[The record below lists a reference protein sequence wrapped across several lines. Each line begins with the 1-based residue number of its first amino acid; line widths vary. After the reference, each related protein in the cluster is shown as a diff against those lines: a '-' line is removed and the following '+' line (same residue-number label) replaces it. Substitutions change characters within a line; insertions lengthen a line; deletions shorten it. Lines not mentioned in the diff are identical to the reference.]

1 MSIRLLDWRL
11 RGAVVEARIPFRFG
25 IAEMNELVHAVL
37 FVTVEVDGTREIGV
51 AADNLAPK
59 WFTKNPE
66 TTYAEDVREMIG
78 VIESACSIAERSGAH
93 ESVFDLWQ
101 RVHEE
106 QRPRG
111 DSRLSP
117 LLAAFG
123 VSFVERALIDAHC
136 RARGLPFAEAVRANT
151 LGIRLETLHTE
162 LAGCEPRELL
172 PARPLTRI
180 AVRHTVGLGDALAE
194 GEDAVAPGD
203 DLPATLEASVARYG
217 LRCFKVKVGGNHRAD
232 LDRLAR
238 VGDVL
243 DRATG
248 GDYRVTLDGNEQFA
262 DTPALRAF
270 WKELV
275 AGSGTAD
282 FARRVEYVE
291 QPLPRHL
298 ALSEETATGL
308 AAWPD
313 RPRLI
318 IDESDDSLDAVAR
331 ALDAGYDGGAF
342 KSSKGVFKGIGN
354 ACRIEQLR
362 RESPARRLIYSAE
375 DLSTIGPVGL
385 LADLAVIATLGI
397 DEPERNGYHYLRAI
411 PGLPARVDEATLR
424 HHGDLFAADPDGRAV
439 LDIRDGAIDVG
450 SVVAAPFGVG
460 WRCDLEDELDG
471 ASSLITAI
479 G

>member
-194 GEDAVAPGD
+194 GEDAVGARRRPAGD
-203 DLPATLEASVARYG
+203 PRG
-217 LRCFKVKVGGNHRAD
+217 LRRA
-232 LDRLAR
+232 LR
-238 VGDVL
+238 
-243 DRATG
+243 
-248 GDYRVTLDGNEQFA
+248 
-262 DTPALRAF
+262 PALLQGQGRRQPPRRSRPARSGRRR
-270 WKELV
+270 
-275 AGSGTAD
+275 AGSRHGRRLSGH
-282 FARRVEYVE
+282 ARRERAV
-291 QPLPRHL
+291 RGH
-298 ALSEETATGL
+298 AG
-308 AAWPD
+308 AA
-313 RPRLI
+313 RL
-318 IDESDDSLDAVAR
+318 L
-331 ALDAGYDGGAF
+331 GGAGGRF
-342 KSSKGVFKGIGN
+342 
-354 ACRIEQLR
+354 RHR
-362 RESPARRLIYSAE
+362 RASP
-375 DLSTIGPVGL
+375 V
-385 LADLAVIATLGI
+385 
-397 DEPERNGYHYLRAI
+397 
-411 PGLPARVDEATLR
+411 
-424 HHGDLFAADPDGRAV
+424 
-439 LDIRDGAIDVG
+439 
-450 SVVAAPFGVG
+450 
-460 WRCDLEDELDG
+460 
-471 ASSLITAI
+471 ASSTSSSPFP
-479 G
+479 GTWP